1 VMVDHDNL
9 NPLDFANYLGVEFM
23 TPSVTSAALTEMLAK
38 GIGSGGGGLTEGL
51 GTAAVRL
58 NNPHI
63 RYFNSGRYGYSTV
76 TFTRTSCEW
85 IAYEVDKAG
94 ADPSATTRHALAR
107 FRKATN
113 WPFLTQQSIS
123 GV

>member
-1 VMVDHDNL
+1 
-9 NPLDFANYLGVEFM
+9 M

-38 GIGSGGGGLTEGL
+38 GIGGGGGGLTEGL
-51 GTAAVRL
+51 GAAAVRL